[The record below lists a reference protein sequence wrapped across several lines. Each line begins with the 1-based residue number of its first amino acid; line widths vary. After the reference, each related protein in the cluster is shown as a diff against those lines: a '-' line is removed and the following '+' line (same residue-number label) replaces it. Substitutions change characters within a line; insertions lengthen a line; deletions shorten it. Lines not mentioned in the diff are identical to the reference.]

1 MSKPY
6 IIGITGGSGSGK
18 TSFLKDLTNSFSSTD
33 ICVISQDD
41 YYKPKDEQ
49 VKDQLGIENFDLPR
63 SINSYELVT
72 DIIKLIAGEIVERKE
87 YTFNNVDAEP
97 KTLVFKPAPIIIVE
111 GLFVFHFQEIRKLL
125 DLKVFIHAKENLKV
139 IRRIKR
145 DRLERNYPLD
155 DVLYRYEKH
164 VMPTFEQYIAPYID
178 KADIIIN
185 NNTNFVP
192 ALDVLKS
199 FLRQKLTE
207 TKK

>member
-18 TSFLKDLTNSFSSTD
+18 TSLLKELTNSFSSTD

-125 DLKVFIHAKENLKV
+125 DLKVFMHAKENLKV

>member
-18 TSFLKDLTNSFSSTD
+18 TSLLKELTNSFSSTD

-63 SINSYELVT
+63 SINSNELVT
-72 DIIKLIAGEIVERKE
+72 DIIKLIAGEIVKREE

-125 DLKVFIHAKENLKV
+125 DLKVFMHAKENLKV

-185 NNTNFVP
+185 NNTNFIP